1 MTASLQLINFGL
13 VLFYGAALA
22 ISFSGGIRTRR
33 DRWMTA
39 ALCLVLLAVQ
49 GLFFLLLG
57 LQRTRMLYPLL
68 THLPL
73 WLFLWL
79 GLKRRP
85 MLALASVLTAY
96 FCCQL
101 PRWVGSL
108 TQAVFDSALSYELS
122 YAISILLFGY
132 LLCRWFAAPAYAA
145 MTYSSRSLWIFG
157 GLPLFYY
164 LFDYAATVYSN
175 ALYLGIHGI
184 IEFLP
189 AAMAFFYILFVI
201 LYHGEVQKRSQT
213 ELQNSMMSME
223 LASAAQQV
231 EALEQSQAQAAVYR
245 HDMRH
250 HLNAINSYLSAGQ
263 LEQAQ
268 EYIRQIHAGVN
279 SITPTRWCENELVNL
294 LCSSFAN
301 QARQA
306 GIQLTINARL
316 PKALPLSD
324 IELCS
329 LLSNGLENALRA
341 AGQVTQGARWVDL
354 YCDIRREKLLIEIK
368 NPYSGTV
375 ELENGLPAARQA
387 GHGFGCRSMAS
398 IARQKGG
405 LCVFRAEDGVFLL
418 QLALPMG
425 QEQKTAEA
433 SG

>member
-1 MTASLQLINFGL
+1 MTAALQLINFGL

-22 ISFSGGIRTRR
+22 VFFSGGIRTRR

-79 GLKRRP
+79 GLKRKP

-108 TQAVFDSALSYELS
+108 AQAILGSPLSYELA
-122 YAISILLFGY
+122 YAVSILLFGY
-132 LLCRWFAAPAYAA
+132 LLCRRFASPAYAA
-145 MTYSSRSLWIFG
+145 MTYSPRSLLVFG

-175 ALYLGIHGI
+175 ALYLGIRGI

-189 AAMAFFYILFVI
+189 AAMALFYILFII

-250 HLNAINSYLSAGQ
+250 HLNVISSYLSAGQ

-268 EYIRQIHAGVN
+268 EYIRQVHAGVN
-279 SITPTRWCENELVNL
+279 AITPTRWCENELVNL
-294 LCSSFAN
+294 LCSAFAE

-306 GIQLTINARL
+306 GIRLTVNARL
-316 PKALPLSD
+316 PKVLPLSD

-341 AGQVTQGARWVDL
+341 AGQITRGARWVDL
-354 YCDIRREKLLIEIK
+354 YCDVRREKLLIEIK

-375 ELENGLPAARQA
+375 ELEDGLPAARQA

-418 QLALPMG
+418 QLALPMTPV
-425 QEQKTAEA
+425 QKTAEA

>member
-1 MTASLQLINFGL
+1 MTAALQLINFGL

-22 ISFSGGIRTRR
+22 VFFSGGIRTRR

-79 GLKRRP
+79 GLKRKP

-108 TQAVFDSALSYELS
+108 AQAILGSPLSFELA
-122 YAISILLFGY
+122 YAVSILLFGY
-132 LLCRWFAAPAYAA
+132 LLCRRFASPAYAA
-145 MTYSSRSLWIFG
+145 MTYSPRSLLVFG

-175 ALYLGIHGI
+175 ALYLGIRGI

-189 AAMAFFYILFVI
+189 AAMALFYILFII

-250 HLNAINSYLSAGQ
+250 HLNVISSYLSAGQ

-268 EYIRQIHAGVN
+268 EYIRQVHAGVN
-279 SITPTRWCENELVNL
+279 AITPTRWCENELVNL
-294 LCSSFAN
+294 LCSAFAE

-306 GIQLTINARL
+306 GIRLTVNARL
-316 PKALPLSD
+316 PKVLPLSD

-341 AGQVTQGARWVDL
+341 AGQITRGARWVDL
-354 YCDIRREKLLIEIK
+354 YCDVRREKLLIEIK

-375 ELENGLPAARQA
+375 ELEDGLPAARQA

-398 IARQKGG
+398 IVRQKGG

-418 QLALPMG
+418 QLALPMTPV
-425 QEQKTAEA
+425 QKTAEA

>member
-1 MTASLQLINFGL
+1 MTAALQLINFGL

-22 ISFSGGIRTRR
+22 VFFSGGIRTRR

-79 GLKRRP
+79 GLKRKP

-108 TQAVFDSALSYELS
+108 AQAILGSPLSYELA
-122 YAISILLFGY
+122 YAVSILLFGY
-132 LLCRWFAAPAYAA
+132 LLCRRFASPAYAA
-145 MTYSSRSLWIFG
+145 MTYSPRSLLVFG

-175 ALYLGIHGI
+175 ALYLGIRGI

-189 AAMAFFYILFVI
+189 AAMALFYILFII

-245 HDMRH
+245 HDMRPGIHPEVPCGRHRH
-250 HLNAINSYLSAGQ
+250 HA
-263 LEQAQ
+263 
-268 EYIRQIHAGVN
+268 H
-279 SITPTRWCENELVNL
+279 PLV
-294 LCSSFAN
+294 
-301 QARQA
+301 
-306 GIQLTINARL
+306 
-316 PKALPLSD
+316 
-324 IELCS
+324 
-329 LLSNGLENALRA
+329 
-341 AGQVTQGARWVDL
+341 
-354 YCDIRREKLLIEIK
+354 
-368 NPYSGTV
+368 
-375 ELENGLPAARQA
+375 
-387 GHGFGCRSMAS
+387 
-398 IARQKGG
+398 
-405 LCVFRAEDGVFLL
+405 
-418 QLALPMG
+418 
-425 QEQKTAEA
+425 
-433 SG
+433 